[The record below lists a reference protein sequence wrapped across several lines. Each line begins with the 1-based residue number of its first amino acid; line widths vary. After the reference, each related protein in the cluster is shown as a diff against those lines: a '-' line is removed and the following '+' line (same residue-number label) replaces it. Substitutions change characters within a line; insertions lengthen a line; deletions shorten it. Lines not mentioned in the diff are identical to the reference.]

1 MTSPVSVTSHG
12 KTLFSAC
19 DRTDRA
25 LRRAL
30 RGQNGNKGTGQYS
43 ESTYASSGDQLA
55 VVKLD
60 TLKIVAGLQEMIQA
74 GVRDER
80 AVVQLQDG

>member
-1 MTSPVSVTSHG
+1 M
-12 KTLFSAC
+12 
-19 DRTDRA
+19 
-25 LRRAL
+25 
-30 RGQNGNKGTGQYS
+30 RGSCNTEGCREDETVRKEETGQYS

-60 TLKIVAGLQEMIQA
+60 TLKIVAGLQEVIQT

-80 AVVQLQDG
+80 AVVQLQNG